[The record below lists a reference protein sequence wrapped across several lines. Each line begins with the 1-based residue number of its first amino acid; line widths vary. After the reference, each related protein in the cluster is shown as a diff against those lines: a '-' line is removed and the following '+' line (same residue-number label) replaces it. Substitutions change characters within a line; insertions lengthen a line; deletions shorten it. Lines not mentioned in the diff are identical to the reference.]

1 MIRFFIRKDSGGYYN
16 LIKSKNDIE
25 IKTENYKSDMVDDLF
40 TIYDEAVIDMLIP
53 NAKDF
58 PPGIHEVEV
67 SEELNKAYIRR
78 KILIEFNNSFNQA
91 MINLSEMGLLKEVEY
106 LCVNYTDGDLA
117 ILGEWNDGWRDSI
130 I

>member
-78 KILIEFNNSFNQA
+78 KILIEFNKSFNQA
-91 MINLSEMGLLKEVEY
+91 MINLSEMGLLKEMEY

-117 ILGEWNDGWRDSI
+117 ILGEWDDGWRDSI

>member
-78 KILIEFNNSFNQA
+78 KIILEFNYAFRETIKDLSD
-91 MINLSEMGLLKEVEY
+91 MKLLHELDDINISYIG
-106 LCVNYTDGDLA
+106 GDLSIMGKWDDGYVDC
-117 ILGEWNDGWRDSI
+117 IL
-130 I
+130 